1 MSDHLMI
8 MFDSY
13 NLVIY
18 AIKLQ
23 SLRAEFLFHEN
34 IAVVIYHTEPN
45 SIYPYRDDN
54 RNKNK
59 KNTKNIGI

>member
-1 MSDHLMI
+1 MSGHLMI
-8 MFDSY
+8 MFHSY

-34 IAVVIYHTEPN
+34 IAVVIYHIEPN
-45 SIYPYRDDN
+45 SICPYRDDHW
-54 RNKNK
+54 NKNLK
-59 KNTKNIGI
+59 KNTKNFI

>member
-1 MSDHLMI
+1 MSDHLLI

-13 NLVIY
+13 NLIIY

-45 SIYPYRDDN
+45 SIYPYRDGN
-54 RNKNK
+54 WNKNL